1 MLVHTYLPSPFGL
14 FEIYGSALGV
24 QRVRRCDQPGVS
36 EEIPAAHPVAE
47 CRRQLEAYFLGR
59 RQDFHF
65 PLDWSGASDFY
76 RQVWAL
82 VRDIPFGQTMYYS
95 EIAERLGRPK
105 AVRAVG
111 MANRNNPI
119 PIIVPC
125 HRVIGKYGELR
136 GYYYGLEM
144 KMALLR
150 HENPARF
157 AAQPALDL

>member
-1 MLVHTYLPSPFGL
+1 
-14 FEIYGSALGV
+14 
-24 QRVRRCDQPGVS
+24 
-36 EEIPAAHPVAE
+36 
-47 CRRQLEAYFLGR
+47 
-59 RQDFHF
+59 
-65 PLDWSGASDFY
+65 
-76 RQVWAL
+76 
-82 VRDIPFGQTMYYS
+82 
-95 EIAERLGRPK
+95 
-105 AVRAVG
+105 

>member
-1 MLVHTYLPSPFGL
+1 MLAHTYLPSPFGL
-14 FEIYGSALGV
+14 FEICGSTLGV

-36 EEIPAAHPVAE
+36 DQIPAEHPVAE

-59 RQDFHF
+59 RQGFDF
-65 PLDWSGASDFY
+65 PLDWRGAPDFY

-95 EIAERLGRPK
+95 EIAEQLGRPR

-125 HRVIGKYGELR
+125 HRVIGKHGELR

-144 KMALLR
+144 KLALLR

-157 AAQPALDL
+157 AGQGALDF